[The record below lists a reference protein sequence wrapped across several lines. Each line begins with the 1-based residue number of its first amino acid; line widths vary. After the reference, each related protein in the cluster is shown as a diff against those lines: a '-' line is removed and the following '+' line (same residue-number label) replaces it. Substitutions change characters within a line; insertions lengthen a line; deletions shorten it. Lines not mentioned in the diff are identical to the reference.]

1 MTHIGHHNLINR
13 MSIEYISM
21 HVGDVSTAIRSPITS
36 IRFVPESTNTR
47 KTYYLTDMDI
57 DPEQF
62 YTLNRNKNTWR
73 RLIIWNVPD
82 GDKHVAE
89 VCEVFRRIGGFTRI
103 ERLYTDKYRDDEP
116 ISITFDTWNVN
127 DFTDRLV
134 EELTSC
140 DIHNRDVS
148 SYDKR
153 YVTLFYCVDGQR
165 MERELFVELS
175 WEQHFVDTI

>member
-1 MTHIGHHNLINR
+1 
-13 MSIEYISM
+13 MSIEYISTY
-21 HVGDVSTAIRSPITS
+21 VGAVSTAIRSPITS
-36 IRFVPESTNTR
+36 MRFVPEITHPH
-47 KTYYLTDMDI
+47 KTYYQFDMDV
-57 DPEQF
+57 DTEHF
-62 YTLNRNKNTWR
+62 YTLNRNKKTWR

-89 VCEVFRRIGGFTRI
+89 VCEVFRHIGEFTRI
-103 ERLYTDKYRDDEP
+103 ERLYVDKYGDDAP

-148 SYDKR
+148 PYDKR

-165 MERELFVELS
+165 RERELFVELS
-175 WEQHFVDTI
+175 WEQHFVDTIQ